1 MFNVQGLMNV
11 YKLKF
16 ILVVFMVL
24 TLESKATTVIEPS
37 DAKSIFVTVSLKDI
51 NRIEMPEDV
60 VEALSSKPIDVKIKG
75 RNIFVKLLDSTPSEL
90 FITTTKRTLSLILV
104 PKDIPA
110 ETVIVRDKQDIPLPL
125 TDYSSPVASY
135 EETIKQIVF
144 SLARETVLPG
154 YIEIRPKSDEE
165 TLQGLSAKKMYVIQ
179 GLTLQGEKYEIKNI
193 SKEDLDLTEEM
204 FYEEGVLAVSLSKY
218 ALKPNERATLFIVR
232 RIQHGTKS

>member
-16 ILVVFMVL
+16 ILVVFIVL

-37 DAKSIFVTVSLKDI
+37 EAKSIFVTVSLKDI

-60 VEALSSKPIDVKIKG
+60 VEALSSKPIDVKVKG
-75 RNIFVKLLDSTPSEL
+75 RNIFVKLSDFQPAEL
-90 FITTTKRTLSLILV
+90 FITTEKRTLSLILV

-110 ETVIVRDKQDIPLPL
+110 ETVIVRDRSEESVGMDSP
-125 TDYSSPVASY
+125 DSSGMAY
-135 EETIKQIVF
+135 EETIKEIIF
-144 SLARETVLPG
+144 SLAKEIPLAG
-154 YIEIRPKSDEE
+154 YIPVYPKSEE
-165 TLQGLSAKKMYVIQ
+165 EILQGLSAKKVYVIQ
-179 GLTLQGEKYEIKNI
+179 GLMVQGEKYEIKNT
-193 SKEDLDLTEEM
+193 SEQDMDLSEEM